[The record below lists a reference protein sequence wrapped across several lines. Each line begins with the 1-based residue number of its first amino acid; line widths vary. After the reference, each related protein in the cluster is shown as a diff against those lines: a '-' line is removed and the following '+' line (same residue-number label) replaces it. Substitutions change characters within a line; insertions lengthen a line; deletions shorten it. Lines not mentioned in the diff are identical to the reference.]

1 MCQLFAKEG
10 ASVAVVGN
18 NLSTIEETVCNL
30 RDIAMKEGHIT
41 ATFHPFEVDVSNSG
55 HVDSLFSSL
64 EDVFTRAPPLSI
76 LVNGAGVTRD
86 ALLLKQTEED
96 FEQVLNVNLK
106 ACVFLMDKNLN

>member
-30 RDIAMKEGHIT
+30 RDIAKKEGHIA
-41 ATFHPFEVDVSNSG
+41 ATFHPIEVDVSNSG

-64 EDVFTRAPPLSI
+64 EDVFTTVPPLSI

-106 ACVFLMDKNLN
+106 ACVFLKDKNLN